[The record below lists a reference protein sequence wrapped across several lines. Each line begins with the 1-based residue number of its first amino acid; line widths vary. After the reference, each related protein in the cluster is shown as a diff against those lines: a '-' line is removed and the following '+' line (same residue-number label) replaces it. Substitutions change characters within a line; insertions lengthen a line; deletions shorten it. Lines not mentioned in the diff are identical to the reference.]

1 MKINPQPVKFIIFSG
16 GGGLVFR
23 RQSVKLT
30 AGINTFEIDEVPAA
44 FDPKT
49 ATVEIIDAP
58 DGVDVMQLDV
68 KRPDKTIM
76 NQFMGREKT
85 AATNIINAAADLRG
99 QSREKIIQIVESTH
113 YRSYED
119 AIGSFSVI
127 MSSKKDVTIE
137 LEVRYFLEDARIKW
151 EPSLHIALDQ
161 VTGEATFEGF
171 ILVMNNSDFTYPQC
185 ELQFAEFELARVV
198 NEDGYLNALEAEQ
211 NAPASLPQS
220 QMVRNLKRMKTL
232 LK

>member
-49 ATVEIIDAP
+49 AIVEIMEAP
-58 DGVDVMQLDV
+58 DGVEVVQLDV

-119 AIGSFSVI
+119 AVGSFSVI
-127 MSSKKDVTIE
+127 ISSKKDANVD
-137 LEVRYFLEDARIKW
+137 LEIRYFLEDARIKW

-161 VTGEATFEGF
+161 ATGEATLEGF

-185 ELQFAEFELARVV
+185 ELNFAEFELARAVS
-198 NEDGYLNALEAEQ
+198 ETGYLENLEEEQ
-211 NAPASLPQS
+211 AVQNVVPQS
-220 QMVRNLKRMKTL
+220 QMVKNLKRMKTL
-232 LK
+232 LM

>member
-49 ATVEIIDAP
+49 ATVEIIDTP
-58 DGVDVMQLDV
+58 DGVEVVQLDV

-119 AIGSFSVI
+119 AIGSFTI
-127 MSSKKDVTIE
+127 IISSKKDAAVD
-137 LEVRYFLEDARIKW
+137 LEIRYFLEDARIKW

-161 VTGEATFEGF
+161 TTGEATLEGF

-185 ELQFAEFELARVV
+185 ELQFAEFELARAVP
-198 NEDGYLNALEAEQ
+198 DTGYLDNLEEEQ
-211 NAPASLPQS
+211 SVQNVLPQS
-220 QMVRNLKRMKTL
+220 QMVKNLKRMKTL
-232 LK
+232 LM

>member
-198 NEDGYLNALEAEQ
+198 NEEGYLNALEAEQ
-211 NAPASLPQS
+211 NAPACLPQS
-220 QMVRNLKRMKTL
+220 QMVKNLKRMKTL

>member
-23 RQSVKLT
+23 RQQVKLT
-30 AGINTFEIDEVPAA
+30 PGINTFEIDEVPAA

-49 ATVEIIDAP
+49 ATVEVIDGL
-58 DGVDVMQLDV
+58 DGVEVIQLDV

-119 AIGSFSVI
+119 AIGAFTVI
-127 MSSKKDVTIE
+127 ISSKKDVTID
-137 LEVRYFLEDARIKW
+137 LEIRYFLEDARIKW

-161 VTGEATFEGF
+161 ATGEATLEGF

-185 ELQFAEFELARVV
+185 ELQFAEFELARAVP
-198 NEDGYLNALEAEQ
+198 ETGYLDNLEEEQ
-211 NAPASLPQS
+211 SVQNVVPQS
-220 QMVRNLKRMKTL
+220 QMVKNLKRMKTL
-232 LK
+232 LM

>member
-1 MKINPQPVKFIIFSG
+1 MKINPLPVKFIIFSG

-49 ATVEIIDAP
+49 ATVEIIEAP
-58 DGVDVMQLDV
+58 DGVEVVQLDV

-119 AIGSFSVI
+119 AIGSFTVI
-127 MSSKKDVTIE
+127 ISSKKDVTID
-137 LEVRYFLEDARIKW
+137 LEIRYFLEDARIKW

-161 VTGEATFEGF
+161 ATGEATLEGF

-185 ELQFAEFELARVV
+185 ELQFAEFELARAVP
-198 NEDGYLNALEAEQ
+198 ETGYLDNLEEEQ
-211 NAPASLPQS
+211 AVQNVVPQS
-220 QMVRNLKRMKTL
+220 QMVKNLKRMKTL
-232 LK
+232 LM

>member
-16 GGGLVFR
+16 GGGLVYR

-30 AGINTFEIDEVPAA
+30 GGINTFEIDEVPAA

-49 ATVEIIDAP
+49 ATVEIMGAP
-58 DGVDVMQLDV
+58 DGVEVVQLDV

-119 AIGSFSVI
+119 AIGSFTVI
-127 MSSKKDVTIE
+127 ISSKKDVTVD
-137 LEVRYFLEDARIKW
+137 LEIRYFLEDARIKW

-161 VTGEATFEGF
+161 ATGEATLEGF

-185 ELQFAEFELARVV
+185 ELQFAEFELARAVP
-198 NEDGYLNALEAEQ
+198 ETGYLDNLEEEQ
-211 NAPASLPQS
+211 AVQNVVPQS
-220 QMVRNLKRMKTL
+220 QMVKNLKRMKTL
-232 LK
+232 LM

>member
-49 ATVEIIDAP
+49 ATVEIMEAP
-58 DGVDVMQLDV
+58 DGVEVVQLDV

-127 MSSKKDVTIE
+127 ILSKKDVTID
-137 LEVRYFLEDARIKW
+137 LEIRYFLEDARIKW
-151 EPSLHIALDQ
+151 EPALHISLDQ
-161 VTGEATFEGF
+161 ATGEATLEGF

-185 ELQFAEFELARVV
+185 ELNFAEFELAQAVP
-198 NEDGYLNALEAEQ
+198 ETGYLDNLEEEQ
-211 NAPASLPQS
+211 SVQNVLPQS
-220 QMVRNLKRMKTL
+220 QMVKNLKRMKTL
-232 LK
+232 LM

>member
-1 MKINPQPVKFIIFSG
+1 MY
-16 GGGLVFR
+16 R

-30 AGINTFEIDEVPAA
+30 GGINTFEIDEVPAA

-49 ATVEIIDAP
+49 ATVEIIGAP
-58 DGVDVMQLDV
+58 DGVEVVQLDV

-119 AIGSFSVI
+119 AIGSFTVI
-127 MSSKKDVTIE
+127 ISSKKDVTVD
-137 LEVRYFLEDARIKW
+137 LEIRYFLEDARIKW

-161 VTGEATFEGF
+161 ATGEATLEGF

-185 ELQFAEFELARVV
+185 ELQFAEFELARAVP
-198 NEDGYLNALEAEQ
+198 ETGYLDNLEEEQ
-211 NAPASLPQS
+211 AVQNVVPQS
-220 QMVRNLKRMKTL
+220 QMVKNLKRMKTL
-232 LK
+232 LM

>member
-1 MKINPQPVKFIIFSG
+1 MKINPQPTKFIIFSG

-23 RQSVKLT
+23 RQSVKL
-30 AGINTFEIDEVPAA
+30 APGINTFEIDEVPAA

-49 ATVEIIDAP
+49 ATVEILGAP
-58 DGVDVMQLDV
+58 DGVEVVQLDV

-127 MSSKKDVTIE
+127 ITSKKDTTIDME
-137 LEVRYFLEDARIKW
+137 IRYFLEDARIKW

-161 VTGEATFEGF
+161 ATGEATLEGF

-185 ELQFAEFELARVV
+185 ELNFAEFELAQAVP
-198 NEDGYLNALEAEQ
+198 ETGYLDNLEGEQ
-211 NAPASLPQS
+211 SVQNIVPQS
-220 QMVRNLKRMKTL
+220 QMVKNLKRMKTL
-232 LK
+232 LM

>member
-1 MKINPQPVKFIIFSG
+1 MKINPQPIKFIIFSG

-30 AGINTFEIDEVPAA
+30 PGINTFEIDEVPAA

-49 ATVEIIDAP
+49 ATVELIDAP
-58 DGVDVMQLDV
+58 ESIEVVQLDV
-68 KRPDKTIM
+68 KRPDKTIIS
-76 NQFMGREKT
+76 QFMGREKT

-119 AIGSFSVI
+119 VVGSFTVI
-127 MSSKKDVTIE
+127 INSKITTTID
-137 LEVRYFLEDARIKW
+137 LEIRYFLEDARIKW
-151 EPSLHIALDQ
+151 EPSVHIALDQ
-161 VTGEATFEGF
+161 TSGEATLEGF

-185 ELQFAEFELARVV
+185 ELQFAEFELAQAVS
-198 NEDGYLNALEAEQ
+198 EAGYLENLEAEQ
-211 NAPASLPQS
+211 SAQNVVPQS
-220 QMVRNLKRMKTL
+220 QMVKNLKRMSRIL
-232 LK
+232 M

>member
-1 MKINPQPVKFIIFSG
+1 MY
-16 GGGLVFR
+16 R

-30 AGINTFEIDEVPAA
+30 GGINTFEIDEVPAA

-49 ATVEIIDAP
+49 ATVEIMGAP
-58 DGVDVMQLDV
+58 DGVEVVQLDV

-119 AIGSFSVI
+119 AIGSFTVI
-127 MSSKKDVTIE
+127 ISSKKDVTVD
-137 LEVRYFLEDARIKW
+137 LEIRYFLEDARIKW

-161 VTGEATFEGF
+161 ATGEATLEGF

-185 ELQFAEFELARVV
+185 ELQFAEFELARAVP
-198 NEDGYLNALEAEQ
+198 ETGYLDNLEEEQ
-211 NAPASLPQS
+211 AVQNVVPQS
-220 QMVRNLKRMKTL
+220 QMVKNLKRMKTL
-232 LK
+232 LM